1 MKTIV
6 VYSSQ
11 TGFTQKYAEW
21 LSKELNAD
29 IMTVKEALKKED
41 SFFDQ
46 YDAVIYG
53 GWVSVEKIN
62 KVDWFTK
69 HILNW
74 KNKKLALFCV
84 GSSPANFSGVK
95 NLLDKALTDE
105 QKQYA
110 KAFYCEGG
118 LAYEKMSFGTRML
131 MKTYVAMLKSK
142 KGNSEIDNER
152 AEYISHSFDGTDP
165 KYIKPIVA
173 YING

>member
-21 LSKELNAD
+21 LAKELNAD
-29 IMTVKEALKKED
+29 TMTIKEAFKKGD

-53 GWVSVEKIN
+53 GWVSVEKIH
-62 KVDWFTK
+62 KADWFTK
-69 HILNW
+69 HIAAW
-74 KNKKLALFCV
+74 KNKKLAIFGV
-84 GSSPANFSGVK
+84 GSSPAGYSGVQA
-95 NLLDKALTDE
+95 LLDRSLTAE
-105 QKQYA
+105 QKKYA

-118 LAYEKMSFGTRML
+118 FAYEKMSLGTRML
-131 MKTYVAMLKSK
+131 MKAYVAMLKNK
-142 KGNSEIDNER
+142 KGNTKEETER
-152 AEYISHSFDGTDP
+152 AEYISHSFDSTDP